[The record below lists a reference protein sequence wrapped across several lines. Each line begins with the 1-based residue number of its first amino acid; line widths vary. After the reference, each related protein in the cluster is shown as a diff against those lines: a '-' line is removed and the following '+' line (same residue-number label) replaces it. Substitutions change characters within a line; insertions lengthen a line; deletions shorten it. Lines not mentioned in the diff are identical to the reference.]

1 MIVRAR
7 FGGVMYGPA
16 PATVITVVS
25 GLPRSGTSLMMQ
37 MLAAGGMAAL
47 TDGERQAD
55 TDNPRGY
62 YEWERIKLLPR
73 EPGCIAEAEGKV
85 VKIISQLLFA
95 LPPGRDYKIIFMVR
109 PVAEV
114 VASQAEMIRRRG
126 TTGPA
131 LPEAAMIAGLQ
142 AHLNQMRAWVKNKP
156 NLTVCDVEYHAVL
169 REPRATAEAVQS
181 YLERQLD
188 TEAMARQV
196 DPSLF
201 RNRSPD
207 YQQQPQE

>member
-1 MIVRAR
+1 
-7 FGGVMYGPA
+7 
-16 PATVITVVS
+16 VITVVS

-37 MLAAGGMAAL
+37 MLAAGGMAVL
-47 TDGERQAD
+47 SDGERQAD

-85 VKIISQLLFA
+85 VKVISQLLFA
-95 LPPGRDYKIIFMVR
+95 LPLARDYKVIFMVR
-109 PVAEV
+109 PLAEV

-142 AHLNQMRAWVKNKP
+142 AHLNQVRAWVKNKP
-156 NLTVCDVEYHAVL
+156 NLTVCDIEYHALL

-181 YLERQLD
+181 YLERRLD
-188 TEAMARQV
+188 TEAMAGQV

-201 RNRSPD
+201 RNRSAA
-207 YQQQPQE
+207 YQQQPQ